1 MIYLVASILLSSYL
15 TLSFKL
21 VKKWELN
28 NLQVIV
34 FNYITCVITGSLVNG
49 RFPVDSLVVQQ
60 PWFTWACVMGTMF
73 IILFNIIAFTAQ
85 YLGVAVASVANKLSL
100 VIPFAF
106 SIYLYNEHATV
117 LKITGIIVAL
127 IAVFLT
133 CWTGNQQTI
142 VTGRKTNLFVL
153 LIPVL
158 LFIGSGLLD
167 TLIKYVEQN
176 YLNDHNKND
185 YLVTVFAAAAGI
197 GIILLTIQFVLGKQ
211 QFSLKAVLM
220 GIGIGIPNYFS
231 IWFLIQVLKQFAEN
245 SSSIIPVNNMGIVLC
260 STLVARI
267 FFNERLSSLNW
278 AGVVLS
284 LGAIALIAY
293 G

>member
-1 MIYLVASILLSSYL
+1 M
-15 TLSFKL
+15 
-21 VKKWELN
+21 
-28 NLQVIV
+28 IV